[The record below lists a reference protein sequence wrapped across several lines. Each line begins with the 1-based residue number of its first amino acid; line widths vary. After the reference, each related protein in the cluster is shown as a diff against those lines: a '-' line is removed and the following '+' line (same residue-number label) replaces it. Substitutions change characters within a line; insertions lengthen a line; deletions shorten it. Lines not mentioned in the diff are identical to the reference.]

1 MSQFARTTYIRAILV
16 TFLLMSW
23 MGQSSAN
30 ASSYEEAVNKW
41 SSYKDV
47 GEWLNNNFSFDRS
60 RLGAVQKRI
69 RAQGPKGLLA
79 RNPSGTY
86 ESKNGYC
93 VDSANLSLD
102 ALNRIDPSYN
112 ARWIFVKNGSGKI
125 HHWVTGFTLDGKLY
139 IMDFGAA
146 PHWSDMKGV
155 HGPYESLDGYADF
168 LSSLNLPGFSVGE
181 VAWRNQFPGQE
192 D

>member
-1 MSQFARTTYIRAILV
+1 MMTLMV
-16 TFLLMSW
+16 VLLTF
-23 MGQSSAN
+23 SSVSA
-30 ASSYEEAVNKW
+30 AVSYEEAVNKW

-60 RLGAVQKRI
+60 RLGTVQKRI
-69 RAQGPKGLLA
+69 RAQGPAGLLA

-86 ESKNGYC
+86 DSKRGYC
-93 VDSANLSLD
+93 VDSANLALD
-102 ALNRIDPSYN
+102 ALNRIDPGHN
-112 ARWIFVKNGSGKI
+112 ARWIFVKNGSGKP
-125 HHWVTGFTLDGKLY
+125 HHWVTGFTVEGKLY
-139 IMDFGAA
+139 IMDFGAG
-146 PHWSDMKGV
+146 PHWSDMKGI

-168 LSSLNLPGFSVGE
+168 LSSLNLPGFSVGK